1 MTGCKTG
8 PAANAHQAILR
19 ILVPGVISTVLGVW
33 LWIAEGP
40 RRDQY
45 ISSSGMAYQPTTR
58 LQISGYRFMRRRI
71 ECALLGR
78 DLRSVNEP
86 MRAPGQSLMARLALA
101 VILLAVC
108 MVLALLRPQ
117 PGLLTAPILMEK
129 QSGALYVRL
138 GETLQR
144 VLTRASARLIAKTNA
159 DPQPTTA
166 SALSRGRRGPLL
178 GIPGAPQF
186 LGTPL
191 GEDELRWT
199 VCDSRDGTT
208 VVVGRGEGPQ
218 SHNLAHDQTLLVRP
232 SSGGST
238 YLLYGGR
245 RSVVNL
251 ADAAVERAL
260 GPQGQ
265 VPRNVSPLLLNV
277 IPEAPPLTAPRIP
290 GIRGSSSIPGFPVG
304 SVLRVTRAGG
314 DEFYVVL
321 ADGVQRVGQL
331 AADLVRFTNSQGTR
345 TVMSVAPDVIR
356 NAPAVTR
363 LPVSG
368 FPDQAKN
375 PPPTGDGTRG
385 AGWAYAAS
393 GNVDVSFSVGGLPL
407 SDGDGPAALAQA
419 DGKGPAVD
427 AVYLPPGRSAYVRAT
442 GLSGGNLRAG
452 TQYFIS
458 DNGVRYA
465 VHDDDAAHD
474 LGMPD
479 AMISETS
486 PVLAELPAGPEL
498 SRATAPVA
506 REVPAANRS
515 DLGSS

>member
-1 MTGCKTG
+1 
-8 PAANAHQAILR
+8 
-19 ILVPGVISTVLGVW
+19 
-33 LWIAEGP
+33 
-40 RRDQY
+40 
-45 ISSSGMAYQPTTR
+45 MAYQPTTR
-58 LQISGYRFMRRRI
+58 LHISGYRFMRRRI

-86 MRAPGQSLMARLALA
+86 MRAPAQSLMAGLALA
-101 VILLAVC
+101 VILLAGC
-108 MVLALLRPQ
+108 AVLALLRPQ
-117 PGLLTAPILMEK
+117 PGLATAPILMEK

-138 GETLQR
+138 GETLHP
-144 VLTRASARLIAKTNA
+144 VLNLASARLIAKTNA

-166 SALSRGRRGPLL
+166 SALDRGRRGRGRRGPLL

-191 GEDELRWT
+191 GQDELRWT

-218 SHNLAHDQTLLVRP
+218 SHNLARDQTLLVRP

-260 GPQGQ
+260 GPEGQ
-265 VPRNVSPLLLNV
+265 VPRAVSPLLLNV
-277 IPEAPPLTAPRIP
+277 IPEAPPLAAPRIP
-290 GIRGSSSIPGFPVG
+290 DAGIRGSTSLPGFPVG
-304 SVLRVTRAGG
+304 SVLRVTRTGG

-321 ADGVQRVGQL
+321 TDGVQRVGQL

-356 NAPAVTR
+356 KAPTVTR

-375 PPPTGDGTRG
+375 PPPTDDGTLC
-385 AGWAYAAS
+385 AGWTYAAS

-407 SDGDGPAALAQA
+407 SGGEWPAALAQA

-442 GLSGGNLRAG
+442 GLSGGSVRTG
-452 TQYFIS
+452 TRYFIS

-479 AMISETS
+479 AMIAAPW
-486 PVLAELPAGPEL
+486 PVLAKLPAGPEL
-498 SRATAPVA
+498 SRANASVA
-506 REVPAANRS
+506 QDVPAANRS

>member
-1 MTGCKTG
+1 
-8 PAANAHQAILR
+8 
-19 ILVPGVISTVLGVW
+19 
-33 LWIAEGP
+33 
-40 RRDQY
+40 
-45 ISSSGMAYQPTTR
+45 MAYQPTTR
-58 LQISGYRFMRRRI
+58 LHISGYRFMRRRM

-86 MRAPGQSLMARLALA
+86 MRGPAQSLMAGLALA
-101 VILLAVC
+101 VILLAGCV
-108 MVLALLRPQ
+108 VLALLRPQ
-117 PGLLTAPILMEK
+117 PGMPMATILMEK

-138 GETLQR
+138 GETLHP
-144 VLTRASARLIAKTNA
+144 VLNLASARLIAKTNA
-159 DPQPTTA
+159 DPQPTAA
-166 SALSRGRRGPLL
+166 SALSRRRRGPLL

-208 VVVGRGEGPQ
+208 IVVGRGDGPQ
-218 SHNLAHDQTLLVRP
+218 SQILARDQTLLVRP

-251 ADAAVERAL
+251 DDAAVERAL
-260 GPQGQ
+260 GPERQ
-265 VPRNVSPLLLNV
+265 VPRTVSPLLLNV

-290 GIRGSSSIPGFPVG
+290 DAGNRGSTSLPGFPVG
-304 SVLRVTRAGG
+304 SVLRVNRTGG

-321 ADGVQRVGQL
+321 TDGVQRVGRL
-331 AADLVRFTNSQGTR
+331 VADLVRFTNSQGTR
-345 TVMSVAPDVIR
+345 TVMAVAPDVIR

-368 FPDQAKN
+368 FPDQAKT
-375 PPPTGDGTRG
+375 PPLSDDGTLCAR
-385 AGWAYAAS
+385 WAYAAS
-393 GNVDVSFSVGGLPL
+393 GKVDISFSVGGLPL
-407 SDGDGPAALAQA
+407 PDGEGAVSLAQA
-419 DGKGPAVD
+419 DAKGPAVD

-442 GLSGGNLRAG
+442 GLSGGNVRAG
-452 TQYFIS
+452 TRYFIS
-458 DNGVRYA
+458 DTGVRYA

-479 AMISETS
+479 AMIAAPW
-486 PVLAELPAGPEL
+486 PVLAKLPAGPDL
-498 SRATAPVA
+498 SRANASVVQD
-506 REVPAANRS
+506 VPAAAQS
-515 DLGSS
+515 DLGPS

>member
-1 MTGCKTG
+1 
-8 PAANAHQAILR
+8 
-19 ILVPGVISTVLGVW
+19 
-33 LWIAEGP
+33 
-40 RRDQY
+40 
-45 ISSSGMAYQPTTR
+45 MAYQPTTR
-58 LQISGYRFMRRRI
+58 LHISGYRFMRRRI

-78 DLRSVNEP
+78 DLRSANGP
-86 MRAPGQSLMARLALA
+86 MRAPAQSLMAGLALA
-101 VILLAVC
+101 VILLAGC
-108 MVLALLRPQ
+108 AVLALLRPQ
-117 PGLLTAPILMEK
+117 PGLATAPILMEK

-138 GETLQR
+138 GETLHP
-144 VLTRASARLIAKTNA
+144 VLNLASARLIAKTNA
-159 DPQPTTA
+159 DPQPTAT
-166 SALSRGRRGPLL
+166 SALSRGRRGPML

-191 GEDELRWT
+191 REDELRWT

-218 SHNLAHDQTLLVRP
+218 SHILARDQTLLVRP
-232 SSGGST
+232 SSGAST
-238 YLLYGGR
+238 YLLYGGH

-251 ADAAVERAL
+251 GDAAVERAL
-260 GPQGQ
+260 GSEGQ
-265 VPRNVSPLLLNV
+265 VPRTVSPLLLNV

-290 GIRGSSSIPGFPVG
+290 DAGIRGSSSLPGFPVG
-304 SVLRVTRAGG
+304 SVLRVTRTGG

-321 ADGVQRVGQL
+321 TDGVQRVGQL

-356 NAPAVTR
+356 NASAVTR

-368 FPDQAKN
+368 FPDQART
-375 PPPTGDGTRG
+375 PPLTDDTTLCAR
-385 AGWAYAAS
+385 WTYAAS
-393 GNVDVSFSVGGLPL
+393 DNVDISFSVGGLPI
-407 SDGDGPAALAQA
+407 SDGEGPVSLAQA

-442 GLSGGNLRAG
+442 GLSGGNVRAG
-452 TQYFIS
+452 TRYFIS
-458 DNGVRYA
+458 ETGVRYA

-479 AMISETS
+479 AMIPAPW
-486 PVLAELPAGPEL
+486 PVLAKLPAGPEL
-498 SRATAPVA
+498 GRVNASVA
-506 REVPAANRS
+506 QDVPAAARS

>member
-1 MTGCKTG
+1 
-8 PAANAHQAILR
+8 
-19 ILVPGVISTVLGVW
+19 
-33 LWIAEGP
+33 
-40 RRDQY
+40 
-45 ISSSGMAYQPTTR
+45 MAYQPTTR
-58 LQISGYRFMRRRI
+58 LHISGYRFMRRRI

-78 DLRSVNEP
+78 DLRSVNES
-86 MRAPGQSLMARLALA
+86 MRAPAQSLMAGLALA
-101 VILLAVC
+101 VILLAGC
-108 MVLALLRPQ
+108 AVLALLRPQ
-117 PGLLTAPILMEK
+117 PGLATAPILMEK
-129 QSGALYVRL
+129 ESGALYVRL
-138 GETLQR
+138 GETLHP
-144 VLTRASARLIAKTNA
+144 VLNLASARLIAKTNA
-159 DPQPTTA
+159 NPQPTAA

-218 SHNLAHDQTLLVRP
+218 SHNLARDQTLLVRP

-260 GPQGQ
+260 GTEGQ
-265 VPRNVSPLLLNV
+265 VPRTVSTLLLNI
-277 IPEAPPLTAPRIP
+277 IPEAPPLAAPRIP
-290 GIRGSSSIPGFPVG
+290 DAGGRGSRSLPGFAVG
-304 SVLRVTRAGG
+304 SVLRVTRTGG

-321 ADGVQRVGQL
+321 TDGVQRVGQL
-331 AADLVRFTNSQGTR
+331 AADLVRFSNSQGTR

-375 PPPTGDGTRG
+375 PPPTDDGTVC
-385 AGWAYAAS
+385 AGWTYAAS

-407 SDGDGPAALAQA
+407 SDGEASVSLAQA
-419 DGKGPAVD
+419 DGKGSALD
-427 AVYLPPGRSAYVRAT
+427 AVYLPPGRSAYIRAT
-442 GLSGGNLRAG
+442 GLSGGNVRAG
-452 TQYFIS
+452 TRYFIS
-458 DNGVRYA
+458 DTGVRYA

-479 AMISETS
+479 AMIAA
-486 PVLAELPAGPEL
+486 PWPLLAKLPAGPEL
-498 SRATAPVA
+498 SRANASVA
-506 REVPAANRS
+506 QDVPAAARP

>member
-1 MTGCKTG
+1 
-8 PAANAHQAILR
+8 
-19 ILVPGVISTVLGVW
+19 
-33 LWIAEGP
+33 
-40 RRDQY
+40 
-45 ISSSGMAYQPTTR
+45 MAYQPTTR
-58 LQISGYRFMRRRI
+58 LRISGYRFMRRRI

-78 DLRSVNEP
+78 DLGSVNEP
-86 MRAPGQSLMARLALA
+86 LRAPAQALMAGLALA
-101 VILLAVC
+101 VILLAGCV
-108 MVLALLRPQ
+108 VLALLRPQ
-117 PGLLTAPILMEK
+117 PGFSTAPILMER

-138 GETLQR
+138 GETLHP
-144 VLTRASARLIAKTNA
+144 VLNLASARLIAKTNA
-159 DPQPTTA
+159 DPEPTVAT
-166 SALSRGRRGPLL
+166 ALSRARRGPLL

-186 LGTPL
+186 LGRPL

-199 VCDSRDGTT
+199 VCDSSDGTT

-218 SHNLAHDQTLLVRP
+218 SHILARDQTLLVRP
-232 SSGGST
+232 SSGEST

-260 GPQGQ
+260 GPVGQ
-265 VPRNVSPLLLNV
+265 VPRTVSALLLNV

-290 GIRGSSSIPGFPVG
+290 DAGGSSPLPGFPVG
-304 SVLRVTRAGG
+304 SVLRVTRTGG

-321 ADGVQRVGQL
+321 TDGIQRIGQL
-331 AADLVRFTNSQGTR
+331 AADLVRFTNPQGTR

-356 NAPAVTR
+356 NAPEVTR

-375 PPPTGDGTRG
+375 PPASDDGTLC
-385 AGWAYAAS
+385 AGWTYAAS

-407 SDGDGPAALAQA
+407 SDAKRPASLAQA

-442 GLSGGNLRAG
+442 GLSGANVRAG
-452 TQYFIS
+452 TRYFIS

-474 LGMPD
+474 LGMSD
-479 AMISETS
+479 AMIAAPW
-486 PVLAELPAGPEL
+486 PVLAKLPAGPEL
-498 SRATAPVA
+498 SRANASVA
-506 REVPAANRS
+506 QDVPAATRS

>member
-1 MTGCKTG
+1 
-8 PAANAHQAILR
+8 
-19 ILVPGVISTVLGVW
+19 
-33 LWIAEGP
+33 
-40 RRDQY
+40 
-45 ISSSGMAYQPTTR
+45 MAYQPITR
-58 LQISGYRFMRRRI
+58 LHISGYRFMRRRI

-86 MRAPGQSLMARLALA
+86 MRAPAQSLMAGLAFA
-101 VILLAVC
+101 VILLAGCV
-108 MVLALLRPQ
+108 MLALLRPQ
-117 PGLLTAPILMEK
+117 PGLATAPILMEK

-138 GETLQR
+138 GETLHP
-144 VLTRASARLIAKTNA
+144 VLNLASARLIAKTNA

-199 VCDSRDGTT
+199 VCDSREGTT
-208 VVVGRGEGPQ
+208 VVVGRDEGPRSQ
-218 SHNLAHDQTLLVRP
+218 NLARDQTLLVTP
-232 SSGGST
+232 SSGGSE

-245 RSVVNL
+245 RSVVDL
-251 ADAAVERAL
+251 ADAAVRRAL
-260 GPQGQ
+260 GPEGQ
-265 VPRNVSPLLLNV
+265 APRTVSPLLLNV
-277 IPEAPPLTAPRIP
+277 IPEAPPLTAPRIADA
-290 GIRGSSSIPGFPVG
+290 GMRDSSSLPGFPVG
-304 SVLRVTRAGG
+304 SVLRVTRTSG

-321 ADGVQRVGQL
+321 TDGVQRVGQL

-345 TVMSVAPDVIR
+345 SVMSIAPDVIR
-356 NAPAVTR
+356 NAPAVTP

-375 PPPTGDGTRG
+375 PPPTGDGTLC
-385 AGWAYAAS
+385 ASWTYAAS

-407 SDGDGPAALAQA
+407 SDGQGPASLAQA

-442 GLSGGNLRAG
+442 GLSGGNVRAG
-452 TQYFIS
+452 TRYFIS
-458 DNGVRYA
+458 DTGVRYA
-465 VHDDDAAHD
+465 VRDDDAAHD

-479 AMISETS
+479 AMIAAPW
-486 PVLAELPAGPEL
+486 PVLAKLPVGPEL
-498 SRATAPVA
+498 SRANASVA
-506 REVPAANRS
+506 QDVPATTRS

>member
-1 MTGCKTG
+1 M
-8 PAANAHQAILR
+8 
-19 ILVPGVISTVLGVW
+19 V
-33 LWIAEGP
+33 
-40 RRDQY
+40 
-45 ISSSGMAYQPTTR
+45 YQPTTR

-86 MRAPGQSLMARLALA
+86 MRAPAQSLMAGLALA

-117 PGLLTAPILMEK
+117 PGLSTAPILMEK

-138 GETLQR
+138 GETLHP
-144 VLTRASARLIAKTNA
+144 VLNLASARLIAKTNA
-159 DPQPTTA
+159 DPQPTVA
-166 SALSRGRRGPLL
+166 SALSRARRGPLL

-191 GEDELRWT
+191 DEDELRWT

-218 SHNLAHDQTLLVRP
+218 SHHLAGAQTVLVRP
-232 SSGGST
+232 SPAGST
-238 YLLYGGR
+238 YLLYSGR

-260 GPQGQ
+260 GPEGQ
-265 VPRNVSPLLLNV
+265 VPRTVSPLLLNI

-290 GIRGSSSIPGFPVG
+290 DAGIRNSSSLPGFPVG
-304 SVLRVTRAGG
+304 SVLRVTRTGG

-331 AADLVRFTNSQGTR
+331 AADLVRFTNPQGTR

-375 PPPTGDGTRG
+375 PRPTDDGTLCV
-385 AGWAYAAS
+385 GWTYAAS

-407 SDGDGPAALAQA
+407 SDGEGPASLAQA
-419 DGKGPAVD
+419 DGSGPAVD

-442 GLSGGNLRAG
+442 GLSGGNVRAG
-452 TQYFIS
+452 TRYVVS
-458 DNGVRYA
+458 DTGVRYA
-465 VHDDDAAHD
+465 IHDDDAAHD

-479 AMISETS
+479 AMVAA
-486 PVLAELPAGPEL
+486 PWPLLANLPAGPEL
-498 SRATAPVA
+498 SRANASVA
-506 REVPAANRS
+506 QDVPAATRS
-515 DLGSS
+515 DPGSS

>member
-1 MTGCKTG
+1 
-8 PAANAHQAILR
+8 
-19 ILVPGVISTVLGVW
+19 
-33 LWIAEGP
+33 
-40 RRDQY
+40 
-45 ISSSGMAYQPTTR
+45 
-58 LQISGYRFMRRRI
+58 MRRRI

-78 DLRSVNEP
+78 DLRAVNEP
-86 MRAPGQSLMARLALA
+86 MRTPAQSLMVGLALA
-101 VILLAVC
+101 VVLLAGCV
-108 MVLALLRPQ
+108 VLALLRPQ
-117 PGLLTAPILMEK
+117 PGLATAPILMEK

-138 GETLQR
+138 GETLHP
-144 VLTRASARLIAKTNA
+144 VLNLASARLIAKTNA
-159 DPQPTTA
+159 DPQPTAA
-166 SALSRGRRGPLL
+166 SALRRGRRGPLL

-218 SHNLAHDQTLLVRP
+218 AHILARDQTLLVRL

-260 GPQGQ
+260 GPEAQ
-265 VPRNVSPLLLNV
+265 VPRTVSPLLLNV

-290 GIRGSSSIPGFPVG
+290 EAGIRGSRSLPGFPVG
-304 SVLRVTRAGG
+304 SVLRVTRTGG

-331 AADLVRFTNSQGTR
+331 AADLVRFTNSQGAR

-368 FPDQAKN
+368 FPDQAKT
-375 PPPTGDGTRG
+375 PQLTDDGSLCAR
-385 AGWAYAAS
+385 WMHAAS
-393 GNVDVSFSVGGLPL
+393 GNVDISFSVGGLSL
-407 SDGDGPAALAQA
+407 SDGEGQASLAQA

-442 GLSGGNLRAG
+442 GLSGGNVRAG
-452 TQYFIS
+452 TRYFIS

-479 AMISETS
+479 AMIAA
-486 PVLAELPAGPEL
+486 PWPLLAKLPAGPEL
-498 SRATAPVA
+498 SRANASVA
-506 REVPAANRS
+506 QDVPAAARS

>member
-1 MTGCKTG
+1 
-8 PAANAHQAILR
+8 
-19 ILVPGVISTVLGVW
+19 
-33 LWIAEGP
+33 
-40 RRDQY
+40 
-45 ISSSGMAYQPTTR
+45 MAYQPTTR
-58 LQISGYRFMRRRI
+58 LHISGYRFMRRRV

-78 DLRSVNEP
+78 DLRSVNES
-86 MRAPGQSLMARLALA
+86 MRAPAQSLMAGLALA
-101 VILLAVC
+101 VILLAGC
-108 MVLALLRPQ
+108 AVLALLRPQ
-117 PGLLTAPILMEK
+117 PGLATAPILMEK
-129 QSGALYVRL
+129 ESGALYVRL
-138 GETLQR
+138 GETLHP
-144 VLTRASARLIAKTNA
+144 VLNLASARLIAKTNA
-159 DPQPTTA
+159 NPQPTAA

-218 SHNLAHDQTLLVRP
+218 SHILARDQTLLVRP

-260 GPQGQ
+260 GAEGQ
-265 VPRNVSPLLLNV
+265 VSRTVSSLLLNT

-290 GIRGSSSIPGFPVG
+290 DVGIRSSNSLPGFPVG
-304 SVLRVTRAGG
+304 SVLRVTRTGG

-331 AADLVRFTNSQGTR
+331 AADLVRFTNSQGAR
-345 TVMSVAPDVIR
+345 TLMSVAPDVIR

-368 FPDQAKN
+368 FPDRAKTQ
-375 PPPTGDGTRG
+375 PLTDDGTLCAR
-385 AGWAYAAS
+385 WTYAAPD
-393 GNVDVSFSVGGLPL
+393 NVDISFSVGGLPL
-407 SDGDGPAALAQA
+407 SDDEGPVSLAQA

-442 GLSGGNLRAG
+442 GLSGGNIRAG
-452 TQYFIS
+452 TRYFIS
-458 DNGVRYA
+458 DTGVRYA

-479 AMISETS
+479 AVIAAPW
-486 PVLAELPAGPEL
+486 PVLAKLPAGPEL
-498 SRATAPVA
+498 SRANASVA
-506 REVPAANRS
+506 QDVPAAARS

>member
-1 MTGCKTG
+1 
-8 PAANAHQAILR
+8 
-19 ILVPGVISTVLGVW
+19 
-33 LWIAEGP
+33 
-40 RRDQY
+40 
-45 ISSSGMAYQPTTR
+45 MAYQPTTR
-58 LQISGYRFMRRRI
+58 LHISGYRFMRRRI

-78 DLRSVNEP
+78 DLRAVNEP
-86 MRAPGQSLMARLALA
+86 MRVPAQSLMAGLALA
-101 VILLAVC
+101 VMVLAGC
-108 MVLALLRPQ
+108 AVLALLRPQ
-117 PGLLTAPILMEK
+117 PSLATAPILMEK

-138 GETLQR
+138 GETLHP
-144 VLTRASARLIAKTNA
+144 VLNLASARLIARTNA
-159 DPQPTTA
+159 DPQATAA
-166 SALSRGRRGPLL
+166 SALGRGRRGPLL

-186 LGTPL
+186 VGTPL

-218 SHNLAHDQTLLVRP
+218 SHILARDQTLLVRP

-260 GPQGQ
+260 GPEGQ
-265 VPRNVSPLLLNV
+265 VPRTVSALLLNL

-290 GIRGSSSIPGFPVG
+290 DAGSSSPASLPGFPVG
-304 SVLRVTRAGG
+304 SVLRVTRTGG

-321 ADGVQRVGQL
+321 HDGVQRVGQL

-345 TVMSVAPDVIR
+345 TVIAVAPDVIR

-368 FPDQAKN
+368 FPDQAKI
-375 PPPTGDGTRG
+375 PPLTADATLC
-385 AGWAYAAS
+385 AGWTRAAS

-407 SDGDGPAALAQA
+407 ADGAEPVSLTQA
-419 DGKGPAVD
+419 DEKGPAVD

-442 GLSGGNLRAG
+442 GLSGGNVRAG
-452 TQYFIS
+452 TRYLIS
-458 DNGVRYA
+458 DTGVRYA

-479 AMISETS
+479 AMIAAPW
-486 PVLAELPAGPEL
+486 PVLAALPAGPEL
-498 SRATAPVA
+498 SRANASVA
-506 REVPAANRS
+506 QDVPAATRS

>member
-1 MTGCKTG
+1 M
-8 PAANAHQAILR
+8 
-19 ILVPGVISTVLGVW
+19 
-33 LWIAEGP
+33 E
-40 RRDQY
+40 
-45 ISSSGMAYQPTTR
+45 YQPTTR
-58 LQISGYRFMRRRI
+58 LHISGYRFMRRRI

-78 DLRSVNEP
+78 DLRAVNEP
-86 MRAPGQSLMARLALA
+86 MRAPAQSMMAGLALA
-101 VILLAVC
+101 VILLAGCV
-108 MVLALLRPQ
+108 VLALLRPQ
-117 PGLLTAPILMEK
+117 PGLATAPILMEK

-138 GETLQR
+138 GETLHP
-144 VLTRASARLIAKTNA
+144 VLNLASARLIAKTNA
-159 DPQPTTA
+159 DPQPTAA
-166 SALSRGRRGPLL
+166 SALSRGKRGPLL
-178 GIPGAPQF
+178 GIPGAPQL

-191 GEDELRWT
+191 GADELRWT

-218 SHNLAHDQTLLVRP
+218 SHILAGDQTLLVTP
-232 SSGGST
+232 ASGGST

-260 GPQGQ
+260 GPEGQ
-265 VPRNVSPLLLNV
+265 VPRTVSTLLLNV

-290 GIRGSSSIPGFPVG
+290 DAGSRGSRSLPGFPVG
-304 SVLRVTRAGG
+304 SVLRVTRTGG

-321 ADGVQRVGQL
+321 TDGVQRVGQL
-331 AADLVRFTNSQGTR
+331 AADLLRFANSQGAR

-368 FPDQAKN
+368 FPDRAKT
-375 PPPTGDGTRG
+375 PPLTDDGTLC
-385 AGWAYAAS
+385 ASWTYAAPS
-393 GNVDVSFSVGGLPL
+393 GNVDISFSVGGLPL
-407 SDGDGPAALAQA
+407 SDGDGSVPLAQA

-442 GLSGGNLRAG
+442 GLSGGNAGAG
-452 TQYFIS
+452 TRYFFS
-458 DNGVRYA
+458 DTGVRYA

-479 AMISETS
+479 AMIAAPW
-486 PVLAELPAGPEL
+486 PVLAKLPAGPEL
-498 SRATAPVA
+498 SRANASVA
-506 REVPAANRS
+506 QDVLGVARS

>member
-1 MTGCKTG
+1 
-8 PAANAHQAILR
+8 
-19 ILVPGVISTVLGVW
+19 
-33 LWIAEGP
+33 
-40 RRDQY
+40 
-45 ISSSGMAYQPTTR
+45 MAYQPTTR
-58 LQISGYRFMRRRI
+58 LHISGYRFMRRRI

-78 DLRSVNEP
+78 DLRAVNEP
-86 MRAPGQSLMARLALA
+86 MRAPAQSLIAGLALA
-101 VILLAVC
+101 VILLAACV
-108 MVLALLRPQ
+108 VLALLRPQ
-117 PGLLTAPILMEK
+117 PGLATAPILMEK

-138 GETLQR
+138 GEILHP
-144 VLTRASARLIAKTNA
+144 VLNLASARLIAKTNA
-159 DPQPTTA
+159 DPQPTVA

-178 GIPGAPQF
+178 GIPGAPQL

-218 SHNLAHDQTLLVRP
+218 SHILARDQTLLVRP

-260 GPQGQ
+260 GAEGQ
-265 VPRNVSPLLLNV
+265 VSRTISSLLLNT

-290 GIRGSSSIPGFPVG
+290 DAGIRSSNSLPGFPVG
-304 SVLRVTRAGG
+304 SVLRVTRTGG

-368 FPDQAKN
+368 FPDRAKT
-375 PPPTGDGTRG
+375 PPLADDGTLCAR
-385 AGWAYAAS
+385 WTYAAS
-393 GNVDVSFSVGGLPL
+393 DTVDISFSVGGLPL
-407 SDGDGPAALAQA
+407 SDDEGPVSLAQA

-442 GLSGGNLRAG
+442 GLSGGNVRAG
-452 TQYFIS
+452 TRYFVS
-458 DNGVRYA
+458 DTGVRYA

-479 AMISETS
+479 AVIAAPW
-486 PVLAELPAGPEL
+486 PVLAKLPAGPEL
-498 SRATAPVA
+498 SRANASVA
-506 REVPAANRS
+506 QDVPAAARS
-515 DLGSS
+515 DLGAP

>member
-1 MTGCKTG
+1 
-8 PAANAHQAILR
+8 
-19 ILVPGVISTVLGVW
+19 
-33 LWIAEGP
+33 
-40 RRDQY
+40 
-45 ISSSGMAYQPTTR
+45 MAYEPTTK
-58 LQISGYRFMRRRI
+58 LHISGYRFMRRRI

-86 MRAPGQSLMARLALA
+86 MRAPAQSLMTGLALA
-101 VILLAVC
+101 VILLAGCV
-108 MVLALLRPQ
+108 VLALLRPQ
-117 PGLLTAPILMEK
+117 PELSTAPILMEK

-138 GETLQR
+138 GETLHP
-144 VLTRASARLIAKTNA
+144 VLNLASARLIAKTDA
-159 DPQPTTA
+159 DPQPTVAT
-166 SALSRGRRGPLL
+166 ALSRARRGPLL

-186 LGTPL
+186 LGRPL

-208 VVVGRGEGPQ
+208 VVVGRGEGQQ
-218 SHNLAHDQTLLVRP
+218 SHILARDQTSLVRP

-260 GPQGQ
+260 RPEGQ
-265 VPRNVSPLLLNV
+265 VPRTVSAVLLNL
-277 IPEAPPLTAPRIP
+277 IPEAPPLAAPRIP
-290 GIRGSSSIPGFPVG
+290 DAGGSSSLPGFPVG
-304 SVLRVTRAGG
+304 SVLRVTRTAG

-331 AADLVRFTNSQGTR
+331 AADLVRFTNPQGTR

-356 NAPAVTR
+356 NAPAVAR

-368 FPDQAKN
+368 FPDQANN
-375 PPPTGDGTRG
+375 PPPSGDGTLC
-385 AGWAYAAS
+385 AGWTYAAS

-407 SDGDGPAALAQA
+407 SDGEVPAPLAQA

-427 AVYLPPGRSAYVRAT
+427 AVYLPAGRSAYVRAT
-442 GLSGGNLRAG
+442 GLSGGNVRAG
-452 TQYFIS
+452 TRYFIS
-458 DNGVRYA
+458 DTGVRYA

-479 AMISETS
+479 AMIAAPW
-486 PVLAELPAGPEL
+486 PVLAKLPAGPEL
-498 SRATAPVA
+498 SRGNASVA
-506 REVPAANRS
+506 QDVPAATRS